1 MKKID
6 KFLILLYL
14 ALMVII
20 LILLSI
26 ISDSLDTGMTI
37 GFCVILYILL
47 TARSF
52 HLENY
57 LRKIESKGKLG
68 YLEHLSGLLNNRK
81 KLIGLAGAVRP
92 VFEKNEYNMERNI
105 INILTVL
112 IYLEIFGFI
121 SISILF
127 KIY

>member
-121 SISILF
+121 GISILF